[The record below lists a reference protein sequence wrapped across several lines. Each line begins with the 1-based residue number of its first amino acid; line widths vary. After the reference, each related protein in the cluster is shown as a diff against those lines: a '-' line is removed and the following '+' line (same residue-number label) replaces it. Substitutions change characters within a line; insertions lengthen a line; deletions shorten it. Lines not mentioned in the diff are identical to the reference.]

1 MTSRTRTFPAVL
13 LALLAC
19 SRPSAEQAAAVKPPT
34 ALTATSA
41 TKNAVVLSWTPGTA
55 GDTRFVVERK
65 PLGAAWTP
73 PPAPK
78 PSPIVTIP
86 TEGTSTRDDRVDA
99 RSTYV
104 YRVRALGA
112 AGAPSAPSNEITV
125 GPPPIGFSQILPAP
139 PNDSQPGFAVAFS
152 VTLDANDDPA
162 VAYVIEDPD
171 NNSDPAD
178 STLQFLS
185 WNRAGY
191 RWHAPVTIAPLGAID
206 KSTPRHGLSLVRDA
220 VANRFGIAFSASGDR
235 ELRVAFSEDGAAWR
249 QVTVLTGEE
258 GAAGGPTLALHDGR
272 IFLAYQGE
280 GDEGRRALYFR
291 SGAQTD
297 PPAKWQ
303 SSRAPL
309 LDGTWDV
316 RRAGIS
322 LALDATGSPA
332 VAYWLNPSEGYNVTA
347 GFWRPGDPAA
357 IKVADTAGFQSDTV
371 DLRLAFSGTTP
382 AVVFYARRDERFFD
396 NGHQLWYASSPN
408 GGRTWSSSV
417 PLPNDGGNSLG
428 FPVALVLD
436 SHARPAVT
444 AQVDGGNN
452 TDTRCGQPK
461 ILRPDAAGRWSI
473 CAPDTK
479 GTPTT
484 AAQLPSIHVVDD
496 ALLIVFRAD
505 GAGGALKAGL
515 VLWRER

>member
-13 LALLAC
+13 LVLLAC
-19 SRPSAEQAAAVKPPT
+19 SRPSAEQAAAVKPPS

-41 TKNAVVLSWTPGTA
+41 TKNAVALSWTPGAA
-55 GDTRFVVERK
+55 GDTRFVIERK
-65 PLGAAWTP
+65 PHGASWTP

-78 PSPIVTIP
+78 PSPIVTINA
-86 TEGTSTRDDRVDA
+86 EGTSTRDDRADA
-99 RSTYV
+99 RATYV
-104 YRVRALGA
+104 YRVRAVNA
-112 AGAPSAPSNEITV
+112 ASAVSAPSNEITV
-125 GPPPIGFSQILPAP
+125 GPPPIGFSQIVPAP
-139 PNDSQPGFAVAFS
+139 PNETQPGFAAAFS

-162 VAYVIEDPD
+162 IAFVVEDPD

-185 WNRAGY
+185 WSRALY
-191 RWHAPVTIAPLGAID
+191 RWNAPVMIGTIGALD
-206 KSTPRHGLSLVRDA
+206 KSAPRLGLSLARDG
-220 VANRFGIAFSASGDR
+220 VANRFGIAYTASGDR
-235 ELRVAFSEDGAAWR
+235 ELRVAFSEDGTAWR
-249 QVTVLTGEE
+249 QVTIVTGEE
-258 GAAGGPTLALHDGR
+258 GASGGPSLALHDGR
-272 IFLAYQGE
+272 IYLAYQGE
-280 GDEGRRALYFR
+280 GNEGRRALHFT

-297 PPAKWQ
+297 PPGKWQ

-322 LALDATGSPA
+322 VALDAAGRPA
-332 VAYWLNPSEGYNVTA
+332 IAYWLNPSEGYNVTA
-347 GFWRPGDPAA
+347 AFWRPGEPAA

-382 AVVFYARRDERFFD
+382 AVVLYGRRDDRFFD
-396 NGHQLWYASSPN
+396 NGNQVWYASSPN
-408 GGRTWSSSV
+408 GGRTWSPPV
-417 PLPNDGGNSLG
+417 ALPNDGGNSMG
-428 FPVALVLD
+428 FPIAVVLD

-479 GTPTT
+479 GSPTRD
-484 AAQLPSIHVVDD
+484 AKLPSMHLVDD
-496 ALLIVFRAD
+496 ALMIVFRAD
-505 GAGGALKAGL
+505 GGGGALKPGL